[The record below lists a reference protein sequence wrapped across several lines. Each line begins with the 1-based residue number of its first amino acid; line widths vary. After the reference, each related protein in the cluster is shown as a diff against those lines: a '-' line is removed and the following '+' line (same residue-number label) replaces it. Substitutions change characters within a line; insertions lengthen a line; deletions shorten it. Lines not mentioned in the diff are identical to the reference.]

1 MPLVRGGAVARGLRR
16 TWTLHCTVLLVL
28 LGAINFSLA
37 ADDSLVRLGPAGI
50 GPQSMLAANA
60 HDQCWYCQLISWQT
74 SVCITSAAVNVGWF
88 LSMLELE
95 AATSGVVR
103 VSSSHLHHFVV
114 CD

>member
-50 GPQSMLAANA
+50 GPQSMLAASA
-60 HDQCWYCQLISWQT
+60 HDQCWYCQLISIQWQT
-74 SVCITSAAVNVGWF
+74 SVGITSAAVSVGRF
-88 LSMLELE
+88 LSMH
-95 AATSGVVR
+95 V
-103 VSSSHLHHFVV
+103 
-114 CD
+114 